1 MKIPEKGR
9 AREEIFE
16 ALGRYRKNDM
26 DWQSGRAFGYIFDPG
41 KEILS
46 FAKEIYNLFLSE
58 NALDFT
64 VYPSLLQM
72 ENDLVSMMRKHLQGG
87 QKVVGNF
94 TSGGTESILL
104 AVKAARD
111 YFRKKR
117 PDITAPEMVVPTTAH
132 AAFHKAAHYFGIKA
146 VTVSVDTKTF
156 KADPDRMAAHITE
169 NTIFMAGSAPSY
181 TQGVIDP
188 IAALARI
195 AEKHGIWFH
204 TDACMGGFLLPYFK
218 RLGRKI
224 PGFDFSLEGVSSISV
239 DLHKYAYTPKGAS
252 LILYRNPELRDCQMF
267 AFTRWLGYTMINP
280 TVQSTKSGGPLAAAW
295 AVLNYVGD
303 RQYLAFAEKQ
313 LHAVAAIKKGIASIP
328 ELYLLAEP
336 DMTLLS
342 FGSQSVSVFHI
353 IDEMN
358 IKGWYIQPSLSFD
371 GVPAN
376 IHLSVTLSNAAH
388 TERFVA
394 DLKQSVAAAKK
405 LSSGALLPRLMQ
417 LMEKQ
422 GDAILEDPLPL
433 FALAG
438 IQDGHMPERMA
449 PVNEVLDALPPRW
462 RENILLQVTSAFFHP
477 ES

>member
-1 MKIPEKGR
+1 MKIPETGR

-16 ALGRYRKNDM
+16 TLGRYKKNDM

-46 FAKEIYNLFLSE
+46 FAKEVYNLFLSE

-87 QKVVGNF
+87 REVVGNF

-111 YFRKKR
+111 YFRMKR

-132 AAFHKAAHYFGIKA
+132 AAFHKAALYFGIKTE
-146 VTVSVDTKTF
+146 TVSVDVETF

-188 IAALARI
+188 IVDLARI

-218 RLGRKI
+218 RLGRDI
-224 PGFDFSLEGVSSISV
+224 PGFDFSVEGVSSISM
-239 DLHKYAYTPKGAS
+239 DLHKYAYAPKGAS
-252 LILYRNPELRDCQMF
+252 MVLYRNPELRACQMF

-303 RQYLAFAEKQ
+303 GQYLAFAEKQ
-313 LHAVAAIKKGIASIP
+313 LLAVEAIKKGIASIP

-342 FGSQSVSVFHI
+342 FGSDKVNVFHI

-358 IKGWYIQPSLSFD
+358 RKGWYIQPSLSFD

-376 IHLSVTLSNAAH
+376 IHLSVTLSNVDH
-388 TERFVA
+388 TDRFLA
-394 DLKQSVAAAKK
+394 DLKQSVADAQK
-405 LSSGALLPRLMQ
+405 LPSGELLPHVRQ
-417 LMEKQ
+417 
-422 GDAILEDPLPL
+422 ILEKEGEAMLKNPLPL

-438 IQDGHMPERMA
+438 IQDGRMPERMA
-449 PVNEVLDALPPRW
+449 PVNEVLDSLPPQW
-462 RENILLQVTSAFFHP
+462 RETILLQVTNAFFHP
-477 ES
+477 ED